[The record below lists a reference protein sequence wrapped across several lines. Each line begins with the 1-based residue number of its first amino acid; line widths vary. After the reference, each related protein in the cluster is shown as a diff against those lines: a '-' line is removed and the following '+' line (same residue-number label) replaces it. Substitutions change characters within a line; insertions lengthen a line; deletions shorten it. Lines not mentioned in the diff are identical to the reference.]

1 MQRATRIEAR
11 PAHRTDRLAIQVLTD
26 GQLSPASAAQHR
38 LLIELSLSPDPGEM
52 TGFHFVTVEA
62 GIVGPAAVEF
72 YRDDIELAAI
82 VRAAR
87 ACIYLDP
94 SYRNSRNRELH
105 VTLPQISP
113 AASVGFH
120 HARFQRTVH
129 DPPVRHPIGIARYM
143 VYCTTQRGGVVRAT
157 F

>member
-11 PAHRTDRLAIQVLTD
+11 PAHRTVPLAIQVLTD
-26 GQLSPASAAQHR
+26 AQLSSTSAAQHR
-38 LLIELSLSPDPGEM
+38 LLIELSLRPNPGGM
-52 TGFHFVTVEA
+52 IGFQFVKVEA

-87 ACIYLDP
+87 ARIYLHP

-105 VTLPQISP
+105 VALPQISP
-113 AASVGFH
+113 ALSVGFH
-120 HARFQRTVH
+120 HARFQRTVPRSPG
-129 DPPVRHPIGIARYM
+129 PPSIGIARYM
-143 VYCTTQRGGVVRAT
+143 VYCTT
-157 F
+157 